1 MLMPLGARYGR
12 RLVRRL
18 QAVGKLSKRDTKA
31 VIRQGAVSL
40 CWGSPKSSGVGDVP
54 SLRHSS

>member
-1 MLMPLGARYGR
+1 MPLGARYGR